1 MKVVYQIDPFYV
13 LELLGR
19 KDQRKTDTKKKT
31 LNPIW
36 NQEFQ
41 FKILSYNIDV
51 FSLCLYDYDKYSKND
66 LLGKWAKNLV
76 DIKPGLVYDEN
87 ISAGGNIHI
96 NYHLAM
102 PNQPNWESNE
112 YLPMILNIKTI
123 EAKEFPKN
131 IGNANT
137 YLELFF
143 KDDNN
148 KKRTLILNDTMTPQW
163 FSILYN

>member
-51 FSLCLYDYDKYSKND
+51 FSLCLYDYD
-66 LLGKWAKNLV
+66 
-76 DIKPGLVYDEN
+76 
-87 ISAGGNIHI
+87 
-96 NYHLAM
+96 
-102 PNQPNWESNE
+102 
-112 YLPMILNIKTI
+112 
-123 EAKEFPKN
+123 
-131 IGNANT
+131 
-137 YLELFF
+137 
-143 KDDNN
+143 
-148 KKRTLILNDTMTPQW
+148 
-163 FSILYN
+163 